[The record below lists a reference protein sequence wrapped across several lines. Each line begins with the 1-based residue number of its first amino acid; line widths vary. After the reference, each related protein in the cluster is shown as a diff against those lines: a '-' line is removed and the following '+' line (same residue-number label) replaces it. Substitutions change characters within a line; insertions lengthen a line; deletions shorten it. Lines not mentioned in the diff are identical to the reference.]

1 MTKYCD
7 ICQLHLFC
15 NIVKLQY
22 IDTETY
28 DTHRMLHDM
37 YLTLTELKLVS
48 KFNGK
53 HIPLHPTL
61 YTNVFP
67 NTITWSFSLISFYNA
82 LIVELQEAIRLD
94 VYILPDNSTLSTPFS
109 QTSTLQILRRKSGVV
124 FKFLSEEKTR
134 VLLLLNYNS
143 SLNLSLLNIETEAD
157 IN

>member
-15 NIVKLQY
+15 NI
-22 IDTETY
+22 DTETY
-28 DTHRMLHDM
+28 DTHRMLHDI
-37 YLTLTELKLVS
+37 YRTLTELKLVS

-94 VYILPDNSTLSTPFS
+94 VYILPDNSTLSTQFS

-134 VLLLLNYNS
+134 VLSLLNYNS
-143 SLNLSLLNIETEAD
+143 SFNLSLLNIETEAD